1 MEMHTLRFL
10 KKRNV
15 LTVLNAINQE
25 KKLSRAQ
32 LARHTNLTPA
42 TISNIVSKLEKAK
55 IVRLIGPSESR
66 RGRRPV
72 MLQFNPNAFYLAGL
86 DFGLSKAI
94 AVIIDLH
101 GNVLQKEHI
110 PLSKKISRESVVQI
124 LIDLVERIRT
134 SNPQIGDKIKGIGI
148 SYPGLVD
155 TESGTGLVAPN
166 WPELNNLP
174 LVRILQEKLNLF
186 VCIEND
192 GACMTLG
199 QARFGVGLGS
209 KNILGII
216 LGRGIGAGII
226 INGGIYH
233 GLSSTAGEFGHLTVI
248 PNGPTCGCGNQGCLE
263 VVASGEAIAS
273 SAVRLIQSGRAA
285 MIQDKID
292 GKLDN
297 ISAKIVAE
305 AAAEGDVLAK
315 ELMMQAANYIGIA
328 LADVINILNPE
339 LVIFAG
345 GLSAS
350 GKYFLDSIKETA
362 RKRAYT
368 FGVFRQP
375 KFSLA
380 EFGENAN
387 CIGAAALVLEN
398 MLDVDFQGT
407 WGLPLSSKTVSQK
420 QIT

>member
-1 MEMHTLRFL
+1 
-10 KKRNV
+10 
-15 LTVLNAINQE
+15 
-25 KKLSRAQ
+25 
-32 LARHTNLTPA
+32 
-42 TISNIVSKLEKAK
+42 
-55 IVRLIGPSESR
+55 
-66 RGRRPV
+66 
-72 MLQFNPNAFYLAGL
+72 
-86 DFGLSKAI
+86 
-94 AVIIDLH
+94 VIIDLH

-110 PLSKKISRESVVQI
+110 PLSKKISRESVVQN
-124 LIDLVERIRT
+124 LVDLVERIRT

-155 TESGTGLVAPN
+155 TDSGTGLVAPN

-226 INGGIYH
+226 INGEIYH

-273 SAVRLIQSGRAA
+273 SAVRLIQSGRATL
-285 MIQDKID
+285 IQDKSD

-315 ELMMQAANYIGIA
+315 ELMTQAANYIGIA

-375 KFSLA
+375 KFILG

-398 MLDVDFQGT
+398 ILDVDFQGT
-407 WGLPLSSKTVSQK
+407 WDLHLSNKTVS
-420 QIT
+420 